1 MSGHAAF
8 YEDRSDQKVNGIID
22 GVGQLAVLRL
32 THKEYQF
39 VLNYWDSHQ
48 YMGPWGEQL
57 YHSVGNKSFPIVYD
71 YRKMIGARV
80 GYEVKLGEN
89 LVFLNRLG
97 FNYNVH
103 PNKLDVT
110 MENYLRWH
118 FRTKKKKV
126 TLD

>member
-1 MSGHAAF
+1 MSLTI
-8 YEDRSDQKVNGIID
+8 GIVTSFKRH
-22 GVGQLAVLRL
+22 G
-32 THKEYQF
+32 
-39 VLNYWDSHQ
+39 
-48 YMGPWGEQL
+48 GEQL
-57 YHSVGNKSFPIVYD
+57 YHSVGNKSYPVIHN

-80 GYEVKLGEN
+80 GYEVTIGKH

-118 FRTKKKKV
+118 LPLESV
-126 TLD
+126 S